1 MTSECPKN
9 NGIVCGSEDK
19 LFPFSLCDAPLSINN
34 IHISFFSL
42 SANVIFNQGLKLSN
56 VILKIIK
63 QALITKVSWSRSDQL
78 HKNCCYNESDTNQGR
93 VLCALKFWSYLFTN
107 TKITSTSCWNGYC
120 IAQRLM
126 NTDWTFFL
134 SQDIKRTFHVLI
146 LMN

>member
-1 MTSECPKN
+1 MSQEQWHCVWKWRQ
-9 NGIVCGSEDK
+9 IIS
-19 LFPFSLCDAPLSINN
+19 FSLCDAPLSINN

-78 HKNCCYNESDTNQGR
+78 HKNWLLQTKSDTNQGR

-107 TKITSTSCWNGYC
+107 TKITSTFLLKWILYC
-120 IAQRLM
+120 SKADEYRL
-126 NTDWTFFL
+126 NFFFA
-134 SQDIKRTFHVLI
+134 QDIKRTFHVLI